1 MERKK
6 NVRLR
11 TASDLIQQVSSSP
24 TLRRATVFTHQLM
37 AQRSGVA
44 HSHVSTVP
52 FSPTSSR
59 GRWGNVRRSHW
70 H

>member
-11 TASDLIQQVSSSP
+11 AASDLIQQVSSSS

-52 FSPTSSR
+52 FLSDLISWSL
-59 GRWGNVRRSHW
+59 G
-70 H
+70 

>member
-11 TASDLIQQVSSSP
+11 AASDLIQQVSSSS

-37 AQRSGVA
+37 AQRSGGA

-52 FSPTSSR
+52 FLSDLISWSL
-59 GRWGNVRRSHW
+59 G
-70 H
+70 

>member
-11 TASDLIQQVSSSP
+11 TASDLIQQVSSSS

-37 AQRSGVA
+37 AQRSGGA

-52 FSPTSSR
+52 FLSDLISWSL
-59 GRWGNVRRSHW
+59 G
-70 H
+70 